1 MTDEKTQPK
10 ATVASWKK
18 AAFHEPMLPSGFR
31 PKIKIPDLP
40 ALIEAGQIPQHLL
53 EAALGVARAALED
66 KVPSVEELTQNA
78 IEEREFT
85 DLMVLMSVI
94 EPKLTEADVRDI
106 PVEDKQFL
114 VSLATRQRDL
124 DMEGEPLGDLMKSE
138 KYRRFRGVGEFDP
151 TLEGA

>member
-1 MTDEKTQPK
+1 MTDQTQAKPTT
-10 ATVASWKK
+10 AQWKK
-18 AAFHEPMLPSGFR
+18 LAIHTPLLPSGFR

-53 EAALGVARAALED
+53 EAALGVARNALND
-66 KVPSVEELTQNA
+66 TVPTVEELTKNA
-78 IEEREFT
+78 VEEREFT
-85 DLMVLMSVI
+85 DLICQLSVI
-94 EPKLTEADVRDI
+94 EPKLTDADLRDI

-151 TLEGA
+151 ALEGA